1 MWPSVTVVPAG
12 NPVRFATKVTLAAV
26 TLPPLVV
33 VSKVMVAVP
42 VPDDSALVIGGTSFD
57 GRSAAVKVGLVGV
70 PDGDVDVLDGDVEL
84 PQPAAMNASAI
95 SAVASRFMVSCL
107 LPRPRID
114 RTCAYLFWNSMRTDR
129 LPRRVTV

>member
-1 MWPSVTVVPAG
+1 TATAGDAWLSVGVPVPVASGVAVTFALITTPPATPAGALCMWPSVTVVPAG
-12 NPVRFATKVTLAAV
+12 NPVRFATKVTVAAV

-57 GRSAAVKVGLVGV
+57 GSRVAVNVGFVGV
-70 PDGDVDVLDGDVEL
+70 DGDVEL

-95 SAVASRFMVSCL
+95 S
-107 LPRPRID
+107 
-114 RTCAYLFWNSMRTDR
+114 
-129 LPRRVTV
+129 

>member
-12 NPVRFATKVTLAAV
+12 NPVRFATKVTVAAV

-33 VSKVMVAVP
+33 VSNVMVAVP

-57 GRSAAVKVGLVGV
+57 GRRVAVKVGFVGV
-70 PDGDVDVLDGDVEL
+70 DGDVEL
-84 PQPAAMNASAI
+84 PQPAAMNVSAM

-107 LPRPRID
+107 LHDLRSIEPARICFGI
-114 RTCAYLFWNSMRTDR
+114 R
-129 LPRRVTV
+129 